1 MKLSRWV
8 ALFLFMF
15 SATMPNRGFA
25 QGASGGAPK
34 QPTATSPTDVVQ
46 QLGDAFNRR
55 DWQAFG
61 ALLGDT
67 IVTHRIGGTAVRRQ
81 SRADFLNDVRRFVG
95 ANPQENRAVVNR
107 IATGPFVADHERT
120 TGMADGRSK
129 EGIDLFEVRDGRI
142 VSEWET
148 PLMPM

>member
-1 MKLSRWV
+1 MKLPLRLASLGFVLV
-8 ALFLFMF
+8 A
-15 SATMPNRGFA
+15 TVPGRGLA
-25 QGASGGAPK
+25 QGASGGAQE
-34 QPTATSPTDVVQ
+34 QPTATSPKAVVE

-55 DWQAFG
+55 DWQAFA
-61 ALLGDT
+61 ALVADT
-67 IVTHRIGGTAVRRQ
+67 IVTHQIGGTAVHRQ
-81 SRADFLNDVRRFVG
+81 SRADFLNDVRKFVG

-107 IATGPFVADHERT
+107 IVAGRFVADHERT

-129 EGIDLFEVRDGRI
+129 EGIDVFEVRDGHI